1 MTTQQ
6 QKQTQPIPAH
16 QEEDILVV
24 KRNTLFP
31 DGDWQGL
38 KVANLEHCLNSIEQH
53 AEFHPRSQMET
64 DTNYKQIIPYLI
76 FQYEDKFFLMQRS
89 SNASEKRLQSKY
101 TLGIGGHVRAE
112 DLKQGSSLFDWAQ
125 REFHEEVQ
133 YEGKFKLG
141 TLGILNDDSDDVG
154 KVHMG
159 LVLMIFGESDEISVK
174 SELAGGELVTFDK
187 LIEKLPEMETWS
199 QIIVK
204 TLWELGKKQ
213 AQQAEQA
220 VQK

>member
-1 MTTQQ
+1 MTMQQ
-6 QKQTQPIPAH
+6 QKQSHQTPAH
-16 QEEDILVV
+16 HDEQILVV
-24 KRNTLFP
+24 KRDTLFP

-38 KVANLEHCLNSIEQH
+38 KIEGLEQCLNTIEQN
-53 AEFHPRSQMET
+53 AEFHPRAQMET
-64 DTNYKQIIPYLI
+64 DPTYKQIIPYLI
-76 FQYEDKFFLMQRS
+76 FQHEDKFFLMQRS
-89 SNASEKRLQSKY
+89 GKASEKRLQSLY

-112 DLKQGSSLFDWAQ
+112 DLQQGSSLFDWAQ

-133 YEGKFKLG
+133 YEGNFKIG
-141 TLGILNDDSDDVG
+141 TLGILNDDSNDVG

-187 LIEKLPEMETWS
+187 LIEQLPNMETWS

-204 TLWELGKKQ
+204 TLWERGKEQ
-213 AQQAEQA
+213 VQMAE
-220 VQK
+220 